1 MESAGVRY
9 LRTRCNSHLVRKY
22 RTSALSMTYSLL
34 PTDVFRVKTSFTYFA
49 ETSKLKSGYDLV
61 VSFYLTVQSR
71 LNKT

>member
-22 RTSALSMTYSLL
+22 RKPALSMTYSLL

-49 ETSKLKSGYDLV
+49 ETSKLK
-61 VSFYLTVQSR
+61 
-71 LNKT
+71 